1 MEQRSRTAGLMS
13 TASTAAALTSGGGG
27 ADVDRAEWGTGMV
40 IAEARSGHFLYSN
53 V

>member
-1 MEQRSRTAGLMS
+1 MS
-13 TASTAAALTSGGGG
+13 TASTAALTSGGGG
-27 ADVDRAEWGTGMV
+27 ADVDRAEWGTGVV